1 MFAAIPSPSTN
12 SIQIGALELRAYGLM
27 IAVGALIAVWISSRR
42 YEAAGGDAVVV
53 HRMATWAI
61 PAGILG
67 GRFYHVATDFSRFQG
82 QWLEIPK
89 VWKGGLGIW
98 GAVAAA
104 TLTGWW
110 IVRREEGDVPAMFDA
125 TAVGI
130 PVAQAIGRLGNW
142 FNQELFGRPTD
153 LPWGLQ
159 IDPKNRPSGYVESE
173 TFHPTFLYEA
183 LWNLGVAGF
192 VAIVT
197 PKLFP
202 NLKKGYSWA
211 IYAVGYTL
219 GRLWIELLR
228 TDKATEVFGVRI
240 NVWTSIIVLVVASGI
255 VAKGLRNE
263 PADGHRN
270 SSESVPH

>member
-42 YEAAGGDAVVV
+42 YEAAGGDPVMV

-61 PAGILG
+61 PAGIVG
-67 GRFYHVATDFSRFQG
+67 GRLYHVATDFSRFQG
-82 QWLEIPK
+82 QWTEIPK

-153 LPWGLQ
+153 LPWALQ
-159 IDPKNRPSGYVESE
+159 IDPQNRPSGYVESE

-202 NLKKGYSWA
+202 NLKKGYRWA
-211 IYAVGYTL
+211 IYVVGYTL

-240 NVWTSIIVLVVASGI
+240 NVWTSVIVLFVAIGI